1 MIMKKFLSIIL
12 SIVFVIG
19 VFVSVPVT
27 ITASAASQSDLTFKL
42 NSDGKSYSVTDC
54 KDEAKG
60 AITIPSTYKNKPVTK
75 IGAGAFQY
83 CINLT
88 SIKIPNT
95 ITHIGESAFSQI
107 HSVKSIT
114 IPDSVK
120 VIGKNSFSHNNNL
133 TSIKI
138 GKGIKEIPE
147 FAFCNNYSLK
157 SVTIPGNVKTIG
169 RCAFADSDKIEV
181 INIQKGVTTI
191 GELAFYMNTKV
202 KTLVLPEGLKTIGN
216 QAFYGLNSL
225 KMCVIPST
233 VTSIGEK
240 SIGYQS
246 SSTQVKGFK
255 IYSKKGSAAEKYAKN
270 NKFTFAE
277 TSKLTLATPT
287 VKVVNTKT
295 GIKVEWNKISNAQ
308 SYIIYRSIYNAS
320 TKKWSKWSAIKN
332 YEGSNQYLDKKV
344 ALGTIYRYT
353 VRAVNGNV
361 LSKYKA
367 SDSIRYNITP
377 AVTYK
382 NVTNGISVSWSTA
395 ANAKG
400 YTVYRSEYNTKTK
413 KWSKWASRGTA
424 KANISSWTDKKVT
437 SGVIYKYTVRAVN
450 GSFKSKYNNNT
461 KEILYLKTPAVKI
474 SNVAT
479 GVKVSWGKI
488 TGAKNYDVYRKVIDN
503 SGVTST
509 GWVKIATVSAKQN
522 YYLDENV
529 KNGYE
534 YAYTV
539 RTLGKTANSS
549 FKSDYKS
556 SSVLIYLS
564 TPQVSVSAED
574 NGIKVD
580 WDINEYACNGYRVY
594 RAVYNAETE
603 KWSSWTG
610 IIDITNAEICEYL
623 DQSVED
629 GVKYRYTVR
638 ARSGKNASSY
648 VASEDVTASLKA
660 EETTI
665 PEETVTDVVEQ

>member
-1 MIMKKFLSIIL
+1 MKKITSIIL

-19 VFVSVPVT
+19 LFVSVPVT
-27 ITASAASQSDLTFKL
+27 ITANAASQSDLTFKL
-42 NSDGKSYSVTDC
+42 NSDGKSYTVTDC

-60 AITIPSTYKNKPVTK
+60 AITIPATYKNKPVTK
-75 IGAGAFQY
+75 VGAGAFQC

-88 SIKIPNT
+88 SITIPNS
-95 ITHIGESAFSQI
+95 ITHIGENAFSQI

-120 VIGKNSFSHNNNL
+120 VIGESAFSHNNNL
-133 TSIKI
+133 ISIKI
-138 GKGIKEIPE
+138 GKGLSSIPQY
-147 FAFCNNYSLK
+147 AFRNNYNLK
-157 SVTIPGNVKTIG
+157 SITIPGNVKTIG
-169 RCAFADSDKIEV
+169 MGAFADCSELEV

-202 KTLVLPEGLKTIGN
+202 KTLILQEGLKTVGN
-216 QAFYGLNSL
+216 QAFYGLDSL
-225 KMCVIPST
+225 KTCVVPSS
-233 VTSIGEK
+233 VTSMGK
-240 SIGYQS
+240 MAVGYQS

-255 IYSKKGSAAEKYAKN
+255 IYSKKGSVAEKYAKN

-287 VKVVNTKT
+287 VKAVNTKT

-308 SYIIYRSIYNAS
+308 SYIIYRSTYNAS

-332 YEGSNQYLDKKV
+332 YESSNQYLDKKV
-344 ALGTIYRYT
+344 TLGTIYRYT

-367 SDSIRYNITP
+367 SDAIRYNVTP
-377 AVTYK
+377 TVSYK
-382 NVTNGISVSWSTA
+382 NVSNGISVSWSTA

-413 KWSKWASRGTA
+413 KWSGWKSRGTA
-424 KANISSWTDKKVT
+424 KANVSSWTDKSVT
-437 SGVIYKYTVRAVN
+437 SGVIYKFTVRAVN
-450 GSFKSKYNNNT
+450 GSFKSKYNNNP
-461 KEILYLKTPAVKI
+461 KGILYLKTPTVKI

-503 SGVTST
+503 LGITST

-522 YYLDENV
+522 YYLDENAN
-529 KNGYE
+529 NGYE
-534 YAYTV
+534 YVYTV
-539 RTLGKTANSS
+539 RALSKIGNSS
-549 FKSDYKS
+549 FKSAYIS
-556 SSVLIYLS
+556 SSALVYLS
-564 TPQVSVSAED
+564 APQVSVSAID
-574 NGIKVD
+574 NGIKVS
-580 WDINEYACNGYRVY
+580 WDGNEYAGSGYRVY

-603 KWSSWTG
+603 SWSSWVVIT
-610 IIDITNAEICEYL
+610 DITNSETCEYF

-629 GVKYRYTVR
+629 GVTYRYTVR
-638 ARSGKNASSY
+638 AILKKNASSY
-648 VASEDVTASLKA
+648 IASEDITASLKA
-660 EETTI
+660 EEPTV

>member
-1 MIMKKFLSIIL
+1 MKKITSVIM

-19 VFVSVPVT
+19 LFVSVPVT
-27 ITASAASQSDLTFKL
+27 ITANAASQSDLTFKL
-42 NSDGKSYSVTDC
+42 NSDGKSYTVTDC

-75 IGAGAFQY
+75 VGAGAFQY

-88 SIKIPNT
+88 SITISNS
-95 ITHIGESAFSQI
+95 ITHIGENAFSQI

-120 VIGKNSFSHNNNL
+120 VIGEAAFSHNNNL

-138 GKGIKEIPE
+138 SKGLSSVPKY
-147 FAFCNNYSLK
+147 AFRNNYNLK
-157 SVTIPGNVKTIG
+157 SITIPGNVKTIG
-169 RCAFADSDKIEV
+169 MGAFADCGELEV

-191 GELAFYMNTKV
+191 SELAFYMNTRV
-202 KTLVLPEGLKTIGN
+202 KTLVLPEGLKIIGN

-225 KMCVIPST
+225 KICVVPST
-233 VTSIGEK
+233 LTSIGEK
-240 SIGYQS
+240 AIGYES
-246 SSTQVKGFK
+246 SSTQIKGFK
-255 IYSKKGSAAEKYAKN
+255 IYSKKGSVAEKYAKN

-277 TSKLTLATPT
+277 TSKLKLATPT
-287 VKVVNTKT
+287 VKAVNTKT
-295 GIKVEWNKISNAQ
+295 GIKVKWDKISNAQ
-308 SYIIYRSIYNAS
+308 SYIIYRSTYNAS

-332 YEGSNQYLDKKV
+332 YESSNQYLDKKV
-344 ALGTIYRYT
+344 TLGTIYRYT

-367 SDSIRYNITP
+367 SDSIRYNVTP
-377 AVTYK
+377 TVSYK

-413 KWSKWASRGTA
+413 KWSKWANRGTA

-461 KEILYLKTPAVKI
+461 KEILYLKTPTVKI
-474 SNVAT
+474 SNVET
-479 GVKVSWGKI
+479 GVKVNWDKI
-488 TGAKNYDVYRKVIDN
+488 AGAKNYDVYRKVIDN
-503 SGVTST
+503 LGVTST

-522 YYLDENV
+522 YYLDENAQ
-529 KNGYE
+529 NGYE
-534 YAYTV
+534 YVYTV
-539 RTLGKTANSS
+539 RTLGGTANTS
-549 FKSDYKS
+549 FKSAYTS
-556 SSVLIYLS
+556 SSALVYLS
-564 TPQVSVSAED
+564 APQVSVSTED
-574 NGIKVD
+574 NGIKVS
-580 WDINEYACNGYRVY
+580 WDENECAGHGYRVY

-603 KWSSWTG
+603 KWSSWAG
-610 IIDITNAEICEYL
+610 IADIANAETCEYL

-629 GVKYRYTVR
+629 GVTYRYTVR
-638 ARSGKNASSY
+638 ALLKKSASSY
-648 VASEDVTASLKA
+648 IASEDINASLKA
-660 EETTI
+660 EEPTV
-665 PEETVTDVVEQ
+665 PEETVINVVEQ